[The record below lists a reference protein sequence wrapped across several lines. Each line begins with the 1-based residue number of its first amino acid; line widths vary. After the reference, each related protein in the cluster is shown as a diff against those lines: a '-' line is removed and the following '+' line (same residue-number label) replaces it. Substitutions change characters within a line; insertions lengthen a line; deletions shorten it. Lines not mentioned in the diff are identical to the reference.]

1 MSTMVEVQ
9 EQKLF
14 IIKQI
19 ALMLEE
25 MNRKAEGHSYHRE
38 SKYEL
43 AGGKKYLKIAKGSYV
58 HSFVDA
64 MNGDVYKPAGWQ
76 APAKGVRYN
85 IASAEGL
92 EELLRNFDPN
102 GSYLYSHYRKV

>member
-14 IIKQI
+14 IIKQV

-25 MNRKAEGHSYHRE
+25 MNRIGEGHAYQPE

-43 AGGKKYLKIAKGSYV
+43 VGGKKYLKIAKGNYV

-76 APAKGVRYN
+76 APAKGARYN

-92 EELLRNFDPN
+92 EELVRNFDSC